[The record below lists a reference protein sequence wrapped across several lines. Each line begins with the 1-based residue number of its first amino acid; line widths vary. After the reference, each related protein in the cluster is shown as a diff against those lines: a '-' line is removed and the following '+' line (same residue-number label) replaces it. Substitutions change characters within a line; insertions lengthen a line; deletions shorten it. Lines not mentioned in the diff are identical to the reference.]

1 MPEQTRILSKSGLYY
16 PNKFG
21 LIVLKSLEEVMGKN
35 GLHAI
40 LSLSG
45 LPGYIDHYPP
55 DNLEKG
61 LDFAELSAI
70 GQALES
76 MYGPRAGAGLG
87 LRAGRASFPDVLRNF
102 GALAGISDLPR
113 AVLPLQ
119 AKLRIGLNALAK
131 MFAQLTDQ
139 ASEVVEVGAG
149 FVWRTHKCPYC
160 WGRHGEQKPVC
171 HITAG
176 MLQEFLGWVSGGQ
189 EFTVTEVKC
198 MAVGDVLCEFVIRRE
213 PVL

>member
-1 MPEQTRILSKSGLYY
+1 MLQSKSELYY
-16 PNKFG
+16 PNKVG

-45 LPGYIDHYPP
+45 LPGYVQHYPP
-55 DNLEKG
+55 DNLEKA
-61 LDFAELSAI
+61 LYFAELSAI

-76 MYGPRAGAGLG
+76 MYGPRAGNGLA

-102 GALAGISDLPR
+102 GALAGISDLAQ

-119 AKLRIGLNALAK
+119 AKVRIGLNAFAK
-131 MFAQLTDQ
+131 MFVQLTDQ
-139 ASEVVEVGAG
+139 ASEVAEHGSE
-149 FVWRTHKCPYC
+149 FIWHTYKCPYC
-160 WGRHGEQKPVC
+160 WGRQGEQRPVC
-171 HITAG
+171 YITVG

-189 EFTVTEVKC
+189 EFRVNEVKC
-198 MAVGDVLCEFVIRRE
+198 MAVGDHVCEFVIGRE